1 MYGKHVKEHLQ
12 PLILIVR
19 IFDCKCKGTTFHKRF
34 QMLMGYEWG
43 YHAQSLTVS
52 AENTVSFVTIVSIVI
67 IDTIVSTVVA
77 FIAAF
82 I

>member
-1 MYGKHVKEHLQ
+1 M
-12 PLILIVR
+12 IVQVLVS
-19 IFDCKCKGTTFHKRF
+19 FSWCKGTTFCKRF
-34 QMLMGYEWG
+34 QILWGYEWG

-52 AENTVSFVTIVSIVI
+52 AENTVGTVSIVSSV
-67 IDTIVSTVVA
+67 TTVGTVVA